1 MNGWVRPPCV
11 AGYFYADDPRRLGR
25 EVDFYVAGGIAGID
39 APKALI
45 VPHAGYR
52 YSGSVA
58 GRGYAR
64 LLARQ
69 APIERVV
76 LIGPAHRVPVEG
88 IVVSSAT
95 AFATPLGLVEVDVEG
110 CAAVLGQPGCKVDDE
125 AHRREHSLEVQL
137 PFLQRVLEHFSIV
150 PLLAGRASPG
160 AIADVIEVVWGGP
173 ETLVVV
179 TTDLSHYHDH
189 ATATDLDRRT
199 AAVIVSGDSSAV
211 GLRDAC
217 GAVPLAG
224 VLEAA
229 RRRGLHVD
237 LVDLRTS
244 GDTAGTK
251 DRVVGYGA
259 FALV

>member
-11 AGYFYADDPRRLGR
+11 AGYFYADDPRRLAR
-25 EVDFYVAGGIAGID
+25 DVDFFVAGGLAGLE

-64 LLARQ
+64 LLVRT

-76 LIGPAHRVPVEG
+76 LVGPTHRVPVEG
-88 IVVSSAT
+88 IVVSSA
-95 AFATPLGLVEVDVEG
+95 ASFATPLGLVPVDQE
-110 CAAVLGQPGCKVDDE
+110 ATSAVLTHATCKVDDDT
-125 AHRREHSLEVQL
+125 HRREHSLEVQL
-137 PFLQRVLEHFSIV
+137 PFLQRVLEGFSIV
-150 PLLAGRASPG
+150 PLLAGRISAE
-160 AIADVIEVVWGGP
+160 AIADVLDTVWGGP
-173 ETLVVV
+173 ETLIVV

-189 ATATDLDRRT
+189 ETASDLDRRT
-199 AAVIVSGDSSAV
+199 AEVIVSGDASAV
-211 GLRDAC
+211 SLRDAC

-237 LVDLRTS
+237 LLDLRTS